1 MEIPFKTKTKAK
13 EVIHAFVNKADQH
26 VSKEQYLFAIEN
38 YDSVLV
44 IKSDQIVV
52 KKKEDAQNKLKKIN
66 ISKSLKC
73 VLISFI
79 KVV

>member
-1 MEIPFKTKTKAK
+1 VSFLIVFFRVFDFLAAIASVPIANNTANTARKENKFFNVFFIFIPLF
-13 EVIHAFVNKADQH
+13 IVN
-26 VSKEQYLFAIEN
+26 N
-38 YDSVLV
+38 
-44 IKSDQIVV
+44 
-52 KKKEDAQNKLKKIN
+52 NKLKKIN